1 MIFIS
6 ILTLIV
12 AKALPLLNKQISS
25 IHFTRIA
32 SIIFIYTGAITL
44 NCLYIQSIG
53 SGIGIYSGLFHITQ
67 ISQLIEIFLFIIGGL
82 ILIGWP
88 QVLPPLIEG
97 SDRQEVVIKPIKK
110 NISYL
115 SSATSPEQ
123 QSLENASARLAFGCF
138 KPDIL
143 ITSTPA
149 VAPEARV
156 ENYSTDYSIIVL
168 FSILGSSL
176 LISSFDLISL
186 YLSIELQSFGLYVLS
201 TLYRDSESSTS
212 AGLKYFLLGAFSSC
226 LILLGSGLIYSY
238 TGVTNFESLYLL
250 NSISDIDQQYV
261 IQGLSLGLIIIFVG
275 FLFKIAAAPL
285 HNWSPDV
292 YDGTPTIV
300 TTWLTIIPKISI
312 LILLLEL
319 QSQIGIIGG
328 IKTKILSSNGYL
340 TTLASASLRAEVV
353 ENMPSLL
360 STEGLVFL
368 SNTVSASLA
377 PVLVIGLPV
386 LKTLLLISSI
396 LSLIIGSLLGL
407 AQIRIKR
414 LLAYSTISHVG
425 FLLLALAINTEQS
438 IDSFLFYLIQYTIT
452 NLNIFLIILALT
464 YILYAPAHSTH
475 KCRPAEPAS
484 KGCHGNERYS
494 QSDEL
499 NFFDLKN
506 NIGNIRDIRYISE
519 LKGLFFSNP
528 LLSLSLGICLFSM
541 AGIPPLIGFFSKQF
555 VLYSALQNGYYFI
568 SLIAIIVSVISASYY
583 LKIIKILHTP
593 LLVASQPLPK
603 AQAIGGQEFESNVV
617 EDNKAPKLLA
627 KVENLHTTSWPMPEG
642 APQEAEPFEDN
653 NLDPFIF
660 TTWARPEAEA
670 QNKYTLTNTHS
681 FLISSLTL
689 IILLFFIKPSIILN
703 STQLLSLSLFYI

>member
-32 SIIFIYTGAITL
+32 SIIFIYAGAITL

-67 ISQLIEIFLFIIGGL
+67 ISQLIEIFIFVIGGL

-88 QVLPPLIEG
+88 QVLPTLSLQKDNEQSSTKSYRLVSSIE
-97 SDRQEVVIKPIKK
+97 S
-110 NISYL
+110 
-115 SSATSPEQ
+115 
-123 QSLENASARLAFGCF
+123 
-138 KPDIL
+138 
-143 ITSTPA
+143 
-149 VAPEARV
+149 
-156 ENYSTDYSIIVL
+156 YSTDYSIIVL

-212 AGLKYFLLGAFSSC
+212 AGLKYFLLGGLSSC

-250 NSISDIDQQYV
+250 NSISDLDQEYV

-328 IKTKILSSNGYL
+328 IKTKILSNTGYL
-340 TTLASASLRAEVV
+340 TTID
-353 ENMPSLL
+353 NMSSFLPV
-360 STEGLVFL
+360 EGLMFL
-368 SNTVSASLA
+368 SNTVSTSL
-377 PVLVIGLPV
+377 IGLPV
-386 LKTLLLISSI
+386 LKTLLLISSF

-414 LLAYSTISHVG
+414 LLAYSTISHIG

-464 YILYAPAHSTH
+464 YIIYASTH
-475 KCRPAEPAS
+475 QNHYLPKDYNGS
-484 KGCHGNERYS
+484 FNV
-494 QSDEL
+494 
-499 NFFDLKN
+499 NNDLSESLTQTKFN
-506 NIGNIRDIRYISE
+506 SYDIKTDPINIGNIRDISYISE

-568 SLIAIIVSVISASYY
+568 SLVAIIVSVISASYY
-583 LKIIKILHTP
+583 LKIIKVLHTFEDN
-593 LLVASQPLPK
+593 V
-603 AQAIGGQEFESNVV
+603 IESN
-617 EDNKAPKLLA
+617 KAHNSNNASAVMAVNA
-627 KVENLHTTSWPMPEG
+627 KVESIYTN
-642 APQEAEPFEDN
+642 EPRLDN
-653 NLDPFIF
+653 NLDSIILEQSKHP
-660 TTWARPEAEA
+660 
-670 QNKYTLTNTHS
+670 LTNTHS